1 MPKPAPYNARMSGQ
15 LLLIGTPI
23 GNLGDITQRAAE
35 ILRSLDV
42 LYCEDT
48 RVTAKLLRHLGA
60 AAPLR
65 SLSDDAPEQRWGEA
79 VAEALAGK
87 RVGFATDA
95 GMPGVS
101 DPGRKLVRAAW
112 AVGLTP
118 TVIPGPSSVSALLAA
133 CPFVD
138 NAFRFVGFSPRKAG
152 ERQAWIEGVAR
163 SPEPCFFFEAPT
175 RVHALLDELCAA
187 VEPERQVLIG
197 REMTKLHEQL
207 VLFAAAQW
215 PGLRESIPA
224 RGEFT
229 LAVAG
234 RAAET
239 APGFDA
245 ERARAAL
252 GRLAAAGFSQRDAVQ
267 ALAAAWDVPLNEV
280 KRLAYGTGGK

>member
-1 MPKPAPYNARMSGQ
+1 MSGQ

-23 GNLGDITQRAAE
+23 GNLGDLTYRAAE
-35 ILRSLDV
+35 TLRSLDV

-60 AAPLR
+60 SVPLR

-101 DPGRKLVRAAW
+101 DPGRKLTRAAW
-112 AVGLTP
+112 AAGLTP

-138 NAFRFVGFSPRKAG
+138 NAFRFVGFPPRKAG
-152 ERQAWIEGVAR
+152 ERKAWIEGVAK

-175 RVHALLDELCAA
+175 RVHALLDALCAS

-207 VLFAAAQW
+207 ELFAAAQW

-229 LAVAG
+229 LAVA
-234 RAAET
+234 
-239 APGFDA
+239 
-245 ERARAAL
+245 ARAAGTVSSL
-252 GRLAAAGFSQRDAVQ
+252 DAEHALAALARLAAAGFSKRDAVK
-267 ALAAAWDVPLNEV
+267 ALAGAWDVPLNDM
-280 KRLAYGTGGK
+280 KRLAYGAGRE